1 MSKPLL
7 GAKAPSSPN
16 GRGADMAG
24 SASPPTNCPKPSS
37 GPRARRRP
45 AVGPDPAATPRPDFV
60 HAVRERANAPTRQGV
75 NRSQLCQSHITLC
88 KIRFTIS
95 PQASPL
101 LPAPPSQDA
110 RRTPP
115 PSSSPTAPRRTPCP
129 PPWPPWRPPPNRRR
143 RRTRRPGSP
152 AIRPP
157 AAVRRAPVWAA
168 VEVEEGGAGGRDGV
182 VNPCPQ
188 RLNMPFSPPAGAR

>member
-1 MSKPLL
+1 MPLRSAL
-7 GAKAPSSPN
+7 KFQQEYQVRGPVSRADPPDRVGVAPSQPLV
-16 GRGADMAG
+16 DQF
-24 SASPPTNCPKPSS
+24 
-37 GPRARRRP
+37 
-45 AVGPDPAATPRPDFV
+45 RPDFV

-75 NRSQLCQSHITLC
+75 NRSQLCRSHITLC
-88 KIRFTIS
+88 KVRFTIS
-95 PQASPL
+95 PQSPQL

-129 PPWPPWRPPPNRRR
+129 PPWPPWHPPPNRRR

-157 AAVRRAPVWAA
+157 AAVRRALVWAA

-182 VNPCPQ
+182 VNPCPHP
-188 RLNMPFSPPAGAR
+188 RVGEDPLERGVVHR